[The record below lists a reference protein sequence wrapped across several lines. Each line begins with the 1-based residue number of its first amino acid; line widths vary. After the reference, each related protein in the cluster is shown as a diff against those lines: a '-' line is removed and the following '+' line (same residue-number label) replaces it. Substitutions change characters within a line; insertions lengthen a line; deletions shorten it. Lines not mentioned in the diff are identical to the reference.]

1 MIEVKDVDL
10 IVVVGIIGVIWKA
23 EFLFKLNVTGIWQE
37 GVWLLLLLFLLLL
50 LLSFPALALIARL
63 MMLTLDEVLRPLGR
77 SYP

>member
-37 GVWLLLLLFLLLL
+37 GVWLLLFLLLL